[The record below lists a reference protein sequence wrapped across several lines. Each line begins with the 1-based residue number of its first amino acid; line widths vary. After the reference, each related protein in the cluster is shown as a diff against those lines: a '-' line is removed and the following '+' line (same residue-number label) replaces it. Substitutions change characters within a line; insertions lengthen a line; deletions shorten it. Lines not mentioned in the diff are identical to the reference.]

1 MFGADS
7 RARLRPGLSQH
18 FLRSRSLAA
27 SLIAHSS
34 ISREDLVVEIG
45 PGRGMLTRELAA
57 SARKLVAVEI
67 DRGLLRELDREL
79 GSEAHVR
86 LVAGDFLRFPLP
98 DEDYKVFASI
108 PYGRTAAIL
117 RRLVGA
123 KNPPREA
130 HLIVQQESGERF
142 AGCPYAGESV
152 ASLSIKPWWHVEITR
167 RLKRTDFYPVPSVD
181 SVVLWLARRDIPLV
195 SRSEGKLYREFIRGS
210 FGRGGTTVRRC
221 LKGVLTGRQMH
232 RLSRDLRFD
241 PSVSPSELNFDQW
254 LGLFRFFSIAS
265 GRGPRP
271 RSQAPI
277 QER

>member
-1 MFGADS
+1 
-7 RARLRPGLSQH
+7 
-18 FLRSRSLAA
+18 
-27 SLIAHSS
+27 
-34 ISREDLVVEIG
+34 
-45 PGRGMLTRELAA
+45 MLTRELAA

-98 DEDYKVFASI
+98 DEDYKVVASV
-108 PYGRTAAIL
+108 PYGRTSAIL
-117 RRLVGA
+117 RRLVEA
-123 KNPPREA
+123 RNPPSEA
-130 HLIVQQESGERF
+130 HLIVQKESGERF
-142 AGCPYAGESV
+142 AGSPYAGESV

-167 RLKRTDFYPVPSVD
+167 RLRRTDFYPVPSVD

-195 SRSEGKLYREFIRGS
+195 SRAEGRLYRDFIRGS
-210 FGRGGTTVRRC
+210 FGRRGNTVRRC
-221 LKGVLTGRQMH
+221 LRGVLTGRQLY

-241 PSVSPSELNFDQW
+241 PSVSPSELSFDQW

-271 RSQAPI
+271 RSQARM
-277 QER
+277 QEREA